1 MLSRKSKQG
10 NNSEIRSCYV
20 SSARIYAIVLLIF
33 FLGGLVFF
41 RLYAIQVRAHEQY
54 KEYANN
60 QHRLCQA
67 ILPLRGEIF
76 LREKDQLFP
85 VAVNEELMTVF
96 AIPNEIEN
104 PELAARAIA
113 EILNLDYADVISKL
127 SKKNDLYEV
136 LKRKLD
142 HREVEAINNSLI
154 KGIYME
160 GERWRYYPGD
170 HLAAQSIGFVG
181 YDGDQVKGQYGI
193 ESFFEQQLKGSAGM
207 LEQEHD
213 TFGRWISIGSKS
225 IIPVKHGS
233 EIVLTLDHVLQFKAE
248 SALKNAVNRHDAN
261 GGRIIIVD
269 PYSGKIIT
277 MAIYPSFD
285 LNEYSD
291 AEDMA
296 VYKNSLVSD
305 SYECGSVFKPITMSA
320 GLDTGKVAPDSTYT
334 DTGQVIEAGFTITN
348 SDGKAYGKQTMTDV
362 IEKSLNTGAIFVARE
377 VGNQHFLKYIKDF
390 GFGKKTGIQ
399 VPGEA
404 TGNISNL
411 STNRDI
417 EFYTASFGQGI
428 AVTPLQLTM
437 AYAVMANGG
446 ELYEPQIVEKI
457 VDADKREIISEKK
470 HGKAVISKQ
479 AANQI
484 TLMLESNVN
493 NGHGK
498 LAGVPGYRVAGKT
511 GTAQISDKEK
521 GGYLEDAT
529 TGTFA
534 GFAPVDNPIFVMTVI
549 IDHPK
554 DVEWAE
560 STAAP
565 VFGELS
571 KFMFDYFGIEPTEEF
586 SSKDLEKFSKIHNY
600 LAEEDEEK
608 EEEEQE

>member
-10 NNSEIRSCYV
+10 NDSEIRSCYV
-20 SSARIYAIVLLIF
+20 SSIRVYAIVLLIL

-41 RLYAIQVRAHEQY
+41 RLYTIQVRAHEQY
-54 KEYANN
+54 KKYADN
-60 QHRLCQA
+60 QHRFRQA

-85 VAVNEELMTVF
+85 VAVNKELMTAF

-113 EILNLDYADVISKL
+113 EILDLDYIDVVSKL

-142 HREVEAINNSLI
+142 HREVEAINSSSI

-160 GERWRYYPGD
+160 GERWRYYPGNC
-170 HLAAQSIGFVG
+170 LAAQAIGFVG
-181 YDGDQVKGQYGI
+181 YDGDQIKGQYGI
-193 ESFFEQQLKGSAGM
+193 ENFFERQLKGSAGM
-207 LEQEHD
+207 LEQERD
-213 TFGRWISIGSKS
+213 TFDRWISIGSKS
-225 IIPVKHGS
+225 IIPVKNGN

-248 SALKNAVNRHDAN
+248 SALKNAVNRHDADS
-261 GGRIIIVD
+261 GRIIIVD
-269 PYSGKIIT
+269 PYSGKIFT

-291 AEDMA
+291 VENMT

-320 GLDTGKVAPDSTYT
+320 GLDMGKVAPDMTYT
-334 DTGQVIEAGFTITN
+334 DTGQVTEAGFTIKN
-348 SDGKAYGKQTMTDV
+348 SDGKSYGKQTMTEI
-362 IEKSLNTGAIFVARE
+362 IEKSLNTGAIFVERE
-377 VGNQHFLKYIKDF
+377 VGNQNFLKYIKDF
-390 GFGKKTGIQ
+390 GFGKKTGIC

-404 TGNISNL
+404 AGDISNL

-428 AVTPLQLTM
+428 TVTPLQLAM
-437 AYAVMANGG
+437 AYTVMANGG
-446 ELYEPQIVEKI
+446 ELCEPRIVEKI
-457 VDADKREIISEKK
+457 IDINGREIIPEKG
-470 HGKAVISKQ
+470 HGKAVISRQ

-521 GGYLEDAT
+521 RGYLENAT

-534 GFAPVDNPIFVMTVI
+534 GFAPVDNPAFVMVVVI
-549 IDHPK
+549 DYPK

-586 SSKDLEKFSKIHNY
+586 SSKDLEKFSKTHNY
-600 LAEEDEEK
+600 IAEEEEK
-608 EEEEQE
+608 EEQKR